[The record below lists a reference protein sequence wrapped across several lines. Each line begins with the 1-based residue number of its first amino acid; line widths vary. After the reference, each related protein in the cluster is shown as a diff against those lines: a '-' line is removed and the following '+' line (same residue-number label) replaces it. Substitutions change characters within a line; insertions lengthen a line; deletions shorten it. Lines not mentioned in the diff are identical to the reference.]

1 MEAAPEKP
9 PRPVGT
15 KSAMAV
21 VPVGCLVGAAWLRY
35 ERSRAP
41 EPPAVGEPVPPLKQL
56 DLETSEPLFLLGLEG
71 RVVWVVFWSADAP
84 SGPAMLKELERV
96 WPRLRPHRRF
106 TLAAAAIEVDHP
118 ERVRAALADGG
129 QEIPVYLVSAETRRR
144 FGVELA
150 DLPVHLLI
158 GPDGRVMALARGEG
172 RQTIE
177 RIAEQAKQELDH
189 LDPTGDTRFASV
201 GME

>member
-1 MEAAPEKP
+1 
-9 PRPVGT
+9 
-15 KSAMAV
+15 
-21 VPVGCLVGAAWLRY
+21 
-35 ERSRAP
+35 
-41 EPPAVGEPVPPLKQL
+41 
-56 DLETSEPLFLLGLEG
+56 
-71 RVVWVVFWSADAP
+71 
-84 SGPAMLKELERV
+84 MLKELERV
-96 WPRLRPHRRF
+96 WPRLRPHHRF

-118 ERVRAALADGG
+118 ERVRAALADVVK
-129 QEIPVYLVSAETRRR
+129 EIPVYLVSAETRRR
-144 FGVELA
+144 FGVASA